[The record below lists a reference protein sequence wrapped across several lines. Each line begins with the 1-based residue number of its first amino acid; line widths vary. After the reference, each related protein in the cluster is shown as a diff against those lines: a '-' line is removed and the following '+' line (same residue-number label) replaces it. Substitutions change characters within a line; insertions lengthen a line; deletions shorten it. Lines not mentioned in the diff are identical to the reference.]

1 MKNVILGTAGHIDHG
16 KTTLI
21 KALTGRETDNLKEE
35 KQRGISINLGFTYF
49 DLPSKKRVGI
59 VDVPGHEKFIKN
71 MLAGACGIDI
81 VLLVIAADEGVMPQT
96 IEHLDILN
104 YLDVKKG
111 IIVLTKCD
119 LVDEEFIELVKD
131 DVREKTKGLFIEGAP
146 IVEVDSVS
154 RRGLDELVQ
163 KIDEISEDIEEKKT
177 DAPSRMSI
185 DRVFSLKGF
194 GTIVTGTLIEG
205 KISVDDEMTIYP
217 SEKKVKVRNLQVHGC
232 DVKTAYAGQRT
243 AINLSNIKVSE
254 IQRGDVI
261 AQTGSVEESMM
272 IDVNISLVEHC
283 KKSLKHW
290 DRIRIFH
297 GTKQILCRIVPLN
310 EDEIQYG
317 ESGYAQLRLE
327 EKIVAKKGDRF
338 IIRSYSPMDTIGGGV
353 IIDTAPKKHKIYDE
367 SVIEAL
373 KIKEKGEL
381 KDILEEYLKLN
392 LSNYITLK
400 ELVSYTG
407 EKEEYVKEG
416 LNALIDENK
425 VFCVNKYYL
434 HISHYQKLKERVIDI
449 LTKYHKQ
456 YRLRNGILKEE
467 LRSKVDN
474 SLKVKDMDVILNKM
488 AEEKDIKVQD
498 NLVSNYDFEVKFNQ
512 KQLSIKKEIEDKS
525 RKNGLNS
532 LMTKDDICNKN
543 KFYEEVLEALTGETI
558 QKLDDA
564 YYIDKKVYENVKK
577 DLLEYLNK
585 NKEITVAQFRDIT
598 KSNRKISIVM
608 LEHFDRNRITKR
620 VEDKRILY

>member
-456 YRLRNGILKEE
+456 YRLRHGILKEE

>member
-81 VLLVIAADEGVMPQT
+81 VLLVVAADEGVMPQT
-96 IEHLDILN
+96 VEHLDILN
-104 YLDVKKG
+104 YLGVKKG

-119 LVDEEFIELVKD
+119 LVDEDFISLVKD
-131 DVREKTKGLFIEGAP
+131 EVKEKTKGLFIENAP

-154 RRGLDELVQ
+154 GRGLEELVK
-163 KIDEISEDIEEKKT
+163 KIDEISEDIEEKKI
-177 DAPSRMSI
+177 DAPARMSI

-205 KISVDDEMTIYP
+205 KISIDDEMTIYP

-261 AQTGSVEESMM
+261 AETGSVEESMM

-290 DRIRIFH
+290 DRIRVFH

-310 EDEIQYG
+310 EDEIPYG

-338 IIRSYSPMDTIGGGV
+338 IIRSYSPMDTIGGGI

-367 SVIEAL
+367 SVIETL

-381 KDILEEYLKLN
+381 KDIIEEYLKLN

-400 ELVSYTG
+400 DLISYTG
-407 EKEEYVKEG
+407 DKEEYVKEG
-416 LNALIDENK
+416 LDVLIKENK
-425 VFCVNKYYL
+425 VIPVNKYYL
-434 HISHYQKLKERVIDI
+434 HISHYNKLKDKTMDI
-449 LTKYHKQ
+449 LNKYHKQ
-456 YRLRNGILKEE
+456 YRLRKGILKEE
-467 LRSKVDN
+467 LRSRVD
-474 SLKVKDMDVILNKM
+474 SKLKVKDMDIILNKM
-488 AEEKDIKVQD
+488 AEDKQIKVRD
-498 NLVSNYDFEVKFNQ
+498 NLVSNYEFEVVFNQ
-512 KQLSIKKEIEDKS
+512 KQLSIKKEIENIT
-525 RKNGLNS
+525 RKNKLS
-532 LMTKDDICNKN
+532 CLVTKDEICNKN
-543 KFYEEVLEALTGETI
+543 KFYEEVLEALIGDTI
-558 QKLDDA
+558 QKLDDT
-564 YYIDKKVYENVKK
+564 YYVDKDIYENMKNE
-577 DLLEYLNK
+577 LINYLKQN
-585 NKEITVAQFRDIT
+585 NQITVSQFRDIT
-598 KSNRKISIVM
+598 NSNRKTSIAI

-620 VEDKRILY
+620 IDDKRVLY

>member
-1 MKNVILGTAGHIDHG
+1 MGTAGHIDHG

-488 AEEKDIKVQD
+488 VEEKDIKVQD

>member
-131 DVREKTKGLFIEGAP
+131 DIREKTKRLFIEGAP

-232 DVKTAYAGQRT
+232 DVKTVYAGQRT

-488 AEEKDIKVQD
+488 VEEKDIKVQD

>member
-49 DLPSKKRVGI
+49 DLPSKERVGI
-59 VDVPGHEKFIKN
+59 VDVPGHEKFIKH

-81 VLLVIAADEGVMPQT
+81 VLLVVAADEGVMPQT
-96 IEHLDILN
+96 VEHLDILN
-104 YLDVKKG
+104 YLGVKKG

-119 LVDEEFIELVKD
+119 LVDEDFISLVKD
-131 DVREKTKGLFIEGAP
+131 EVKEKTKGLFIENAP

-154 RRGLDELVQ
+154 GRGLEELVK
-163 KIDEISEDIEEKKT
+163 KIDEISEDIEEKKI
-177 DAPSRMSI
+177 DAPARMSI

-205 KISVDDEMTIYP
+205 KISIDDEMTIYP

-261 AQTGSVEESMM
+261 AETGSVEESMM

-290 DRIRIFH
+290 DRIRVFH

-310 EDEIQYG
+310 EDEIPYG

-338 IIRSYSPMDTIGGGV
+338 IIRSYSPMDTIGGGI

-367 SVIEAL
+367 SVIETL

-381 KDILEEYLKLN
+381 KDIIEEYLKLN

-400 ELVSYTG
+400 DLISYTG
-407 EKEEYVKEG
+407 DKEEYVKEG
-416 LNALIDENK
+416 LDVLIKENK
-425 VFCVNKYYL
+425 VIPVNKYYL
-434 HISHYQKLKERVIDI
+434 HISHYNKLKDKTMDI
-449 LTKYHKQ
+449 LNKYHKQ
-456 YRLRNGILKEE
+456 YRLRKGILKEE
-467 LRSKVDN
+467 LRSRVD
-474 SLKVKDMDVILNKM
+474 SKLKVKDMDIILNKM
-488 AEEKDIKVQD
+488 AEDKQIKVRD
-498 NLVSNYDFEVKFNQ
+498 NLVSNYEFEVVFNQ
-512 KQLSIKKEIEDKS
+512 KQLSIKKEIENIT
-525 RKNGLNS
+525 RKNKLS
-532 LMTKDDICNKN
+532 CLVTKDEICNKN
-543 KFYEEVLEALTGETI
+543 KFYEEVLEALIGDTI
-558 QKLDDA
+558 QKLDDT
-564 YYIDKKVYENVKK
+564 YYVDKDIYENMKNE
-577 DLLEYLNK
+577 LINYLKQN
-585 NKEITVAQFRDIT
+585 NQITVAQFRDIT
-598 KSNRKISIVM
+598 NSNRKTSIAI

-620 VEDKRILY
+620 IDDKRVLY

>member
-131 DVREKTKGLFIEGAP
+131 DIREKTKGLFIEGAP

-154 RRGLDELVQ
+154 RRGLDKLVQ

-217 SEKKVKVRNLQVHGC
+217 SEKKVKVRSLQVHGC

-353 IIDTAPKKHKIYDE
+353 IIDTAPRKHKIYDE

-434 HISHYQKLKERVIDI
+434 HISHYQKLKEKVIEI

-488 AEEKDIKVQD
+488 VEEKDIKVQD

-525 RKNGLNS
+525 RKNGLSS

>member
-131 DVREKTKGLFIEGAP
+131 DIREKTKRLFIEGAP

-381 KDILEEYLKLN
+381 RDILEEYLKLN

-434 HISHYQKLKERVIDI
+434 HISHYQKLKEKVIEI

-488 AEEKDIKVQD
+488 SEEKDIKVQD

>member
-131 DVREKTKGLFIEGAP
+131 DIREKTKRLFIEGAP

-154 RRGLDELVQ
+154 RRGLDKLVQ
-163 KIDEISEDIEEKKT
+163 KIDEISEDIEDKKT

-543 KFYEEVLEALTGETI
+543 KFYEEVLEALIGETI

>member
-146 IVEVDSVS
+146 IVEVNSVS

-400 ELVSYTG
+400 ELVSYIG

-488 AEEKDIKVQD
+488 VEEKDIKVQD

-512 KQLSIKKEIEDKS
+512 KQLSIKKEIEEKS

>member
-81 VLLVIAADEGVMPQT
+81 VLLVVAADEGVMPQT
-96 IEHLDILN
+96 VEHLDILN
-104 YLDVKKG
+104 YLGVKKG

-119 LVDEEFIELVKD
+119 LVDEDFISLVKD
-131 DVREKTKGLFIEGAP
+131 EVKEKTKSLFIENAP

-154 RRGLDELVQ
+154 GRGLEELVK
-163 KIDEISEDIEEKKT
+163 KIDEISEDIEEKKI
-177 DAPSRMSI
+177 DAPARMSI

-205 KISVDDEMTIYP
+205 KISIDDEMIIYP

-261 AQTGSVEESMM
+261 AETGSVEESMM

-290 DRIRIFH
+290 DRIRVFH

-310 EDEIQYG
+310 EDEIPYG

-338 IIRSYSPMDTIGGGV
+338 IIRSYSPMDTIGGGI

-367 SVIEAL
+367 SVIETL

-381 KDILEEYLKLN
+381 KDIIEEYLKLN

-400 ELVSYTG
+400 DLISYTG
-407 EKEEYVKEG
+407 DKEEYVKEG
-416 LNALIDENK
+416 LDVLIKENK
-425 VFCVNKYYL
+425 VIPVNKYYL
-434 HISHYQKLKERVIDI
+434 HISHYNKLKDKTMDI
-449 LTKYHKQ
+449 LNKYHKQ
-456 YRLRNGILKEE
+456 YRLRKGILKEE
-467 LRSKVDN
+467 LRSRVD
-474 SLKVKDMDVILNKM
+474 SKLKVKDMDIILNKM
-488 AEEKDIKVQD
+488 AEDKQIKVRD
-498 NLVSNYDFEVKFNQ
+498 NLVSNYEFEVVFNQ
-512 KQLSIKKEIEDKS
+512 KQLSIKKEIENIT
-525 RKNGLNS
+525 RKNKLS
-532 LMTKDDICNKN
+532 CLVTKDEICNKN
-543 KFYEEVLEALTGETI
+543 KFYEEVLEALIGDTI
-558 QKLDDA
+558 QKLDDT
-564 YYIDKKVYENVKK
+564 YYVDKDIYENMKNE
-577 DLLEYLNK
+577 LINYLKQN
-585 NKEITVAQFRDIT
+585 NQITVAQFRDIT
-598 KSNRKISIVM
+598 NSNRKTSIAI

-620 VEDKRILY
+620 IDDKRVLY

>member
-104 YLDVKKG
+104 YLDVKRG

-131 DVREKTKGLFIEGAP
+131 DIREKTKGLFIEGAS

-154 RRGLDELVQ
+154 RRGLDKLVQ

-434 HISHYQKLKERVIDI
+434 HISHYQKLKEKVIEI

-488 AEEKDIKVQD
+488 VEEKDIKVQD

>member
-205 KISVDDEMTIYP
+205 KISVDDERTIYP

>member
-104 YLDVKKG
+104 YLDVKRG

>member
-1 MKNVILGTAGHIDHG
+1 MKNIIVGTAGHIDHG

-49 DLPSKKRVGI
+49 DLPSNKRVGI

-119 LVDEEFIELVKD
+119 LVDEEFIDLVKD
-131 DVREKTKGLFIEGAP
+131 DIQEKVKGLFIENAP
-146 IVEVDSVS
+146 IVEVDSVT
-154 RRGLDELVQ
+154 RRGLDDLVA
-163 KIDEISEDIEEKKT
+163 KIDELSEDIEDKKL

-194 GTIVTGTLIEG
+194 GTIVTGTLIEC
-205 KISVDDEMTIYP
+205 KIDVDDELTIYP
-217 SEKKVKVRNLQVHGC
+217 SEKNVKVRNIQVHGQ

-243 AINLSNIKVSE
+243 AINLANVKVSE
-254 IQRGDVI
+254 INRGDVI
-261 AQTGSVEESMM
+261 AYTGSVEESMM
-272 IDVNISLVEHC
+272 IDANISLAEHC

-310 EDEIQYG
+310 EDEITYG

-373 KIKEKGEL
+373 KVKEKGEL
-381 KDILEEYLKLN
+381 EDIIDEYLKLN
-392 LSNYITLK
+392 LANYITLAD
-400 ELVSYTG
+400 LISYTG
-407 EKEEYVKEG
+407 EKEEYIKE
-416 LNALIDENK
+416 ALDKLKDKNK

-434 HISHYQKLKERVIDI
+434 HINRYNNLKQKIIDN
-449 LTKYHKQ
+449 LTTYHKQ
-456 YRLRNGILKEE
+456 NRLRKGILKEE
-467 LRSKVDN
+467 LRSRVDN
-474 SLKVKDMDVILNKM
+474 NLKVKDMDVIFNKM
-488 AEEKDIKVQD
+488 IEDKEIKIEN
-498 NLVSNYDFEVKFNQ
+498 NLVSNYEFKVVFNQ
-512 KQLSIKKEIEDKS
+512 KQLAIKKEIEAIIKT
-525 RKNGLNS
+525 NGINS
-532 LMTKDDICNKN
+532 LSSKDSICNKN
-543 KFYEEVLEALTGETI
+543 KFYEEVFDALIGNTI
-558 QKLDDA
+558 QKLDDKN
-564 YYIDKKVYENVKK
+564 YIDKQIYEKIKV
-577 DLLEYLNK
+577 DLLDYLDK
-585 NKEITVAQFRDIT
+585 NKEITVSEFRDIT
-598 KSNRKISIVM
+598 NSNRKMSIAM

-620 VEDKRILY
+620 VDDKRVRF

>member
-81 VLLVIAADEGVMPQT
+81 VLLVVAADEGVMPQT
-96 IEHLDILN
+96 VEHLDILN
-104 YLDVKKG
+104 YLGVKKG

-119 LVDEEFIELVKD
+119 LVDEDFISLVKD
-131 DVREKTKGLFIEGAP
+131 EVKEKTKGLFIENAP

-154 RRGLDELVQ
+154 GRGLEELVK
-163 KIDEISEDIEEKKT
+163 KIDEISEDIEEKKI
-177 DAPSRMSI
+177 DAPARMSI
-185 DRVFSLKGF
+185 DRVFSLRGF

-205 KISVDDEMTIYP
+205 KISIDDEMTIYP

-261 AQTGSVEESMM
+261 AETGSVEESMM

-290 DRIRIFH
+290 DRIRVFH

-310 EDEIQYG
+310 EDEIPYG

-338 IIRSYSPMDTIGGGV
+338 IIRSYSPMDTIGGGI

-367 SVIEAL
+367 SVIETL

-381 KDILEEYLKLN
+381 KDIIEEYLKLN

-400 ELVSYTG
+400 DLISYTG
-407 EKEEYVKEG
+407 DKEEYVKEG
-416 LNALIDENK
+416 LDVLIKENK
-425 VFCVNKYYL
+425 VIPLNKYYL
-434 HISHYQKLKERVIDI
+434 HISHYNKLKDKTMDI
-449 LTKYHKQ
+449 LNKYHKQ
-456 YRLRNGILKEE
+456 YRLRKGILKEE
-467 LRSKVDN
+467 LRSRVD
-474 SLKVKDMDVILNKM
+474 SKLKVKDMDIILNKM
-488 AEEKDIKVQD
+488 AEDKQIKVRD
-498 NLVSNYDFEVKFNQ
+498 NLVSNYEFEVVFNQ
-512 KQLSIKKEIEDKS
+512 KQLSIKKEIENIT
-525 RKNGLNS
+525 RKNKLS
-532 LMTKDDICNKN
+532 CLVTKDEICNKN
-543 KFYEEVLEALTGETI
+543 KFYEEVLEALIGDTI
-558 QKLDDA
+558 QKLDDT
-564 YYIDKKVYENVKK
+564 YYVDRDIYENMKNE
-577 DLLEYLNK
+577 LINYLKQN
-585 NKEITVAQFRDIT
+585 NQITVSQFRDIT
-598 KSNRKISIVM
+598 NSNRKTSIAI

-620 VEDKRILY
+620 IDDKRVLY

>member
-373 KIKEKGEL
+373 KIKEKGEI

-425 VFCVNKYYL
+425 VFCINKYYL

-488 AEEKDIKVQD
+488 VEEKDIKVQD

-543 KFYEEVLEALTGETI
+543 KFYEEVLEALTSETI

>member
-217 SEKKVKVRNLQVHGC
+217 SEKKVKVRNLQVNGC

-488 AEEKDIKVQD
+488 VEEKDIKVQD

>member
-177 DAPSRMSI
+177 DAPYRMSI

-488 AEEKDIKVQD
+488 VEEKDIKVQD
-498 NLVSNYDFEVKFNQ
+498 NLVSNYYFEVKFNQ

>member
-185 DRVFSLKGF
+185 DRVFSVKGF
-194 GTIVTGTLIEG
+194 GTIVTGPLIEG

-488 AEEKDIKVQD
+488 VEEKDIKVQD

>member
-81 VLLVIAADEGVMPQT
+81 VLLVVAADEGVMPQT
-96 IEHLDILN
+96 VEHLDILN
-104 YLDVKKG
+104 YLGVKKG

-119 LVDEEFIELVKD
+119 LVDEDFISLVKD
-131 DVREKTKGLFIEGAP
+131 EVKEKTKGLFVENAP

-154 RRGLDELVQ
+154 GRGLEELVK
-163 KIDEISEDIEEKKT
+163 KIDEISEDIEEKKI
-177 DAPSRMSI
+177 DAPARMSI

-205 KISVDDEMTIYP
+205 KISIDDEMTIYP

-261 AQTGSVEESMM
+261 AETGSVEESMM

-290 DRIRIFH
+290 DRIRVFH

-310 EDEIQYG
+310 EDEIPYG

-338 IIRSYSPMDTIGGGV
+338 IIRSYSPMDTIGGGI

-367 SVIEAL
+367 SVIETL

-381 KDILEEYLKLN
+381 KDIIEEYLKLN

-400 ELVSYTG
+400 DLISYTG
-407 EKEEYVKEG
+407 DKEEYVKEG
-416 LNALIDENK
+416 LDVLIKENK
-425 VFCVNKYYL
+425 VIPVNKYYL
-434 HISHYQKLKERVIDI
+434 HISHYNKLKDKTMDI
-449 LTKYHKQ
+449 LNKYHKQ
-456 YRLRNGILKEE
+456 YRLRKGILKEE
-467 LRSKVDN
+467 LRSRVN
-474 SLKVKDMDVILNKM
+474 SKLKVKDMDIILNKM
-488 AEEKDIKVQD
+488 AEDKQIKVRD
-498 NLVSNYDFEVKFNQ
+498 NLVSNYEFEVIFNQ
-512 KQLSIKKEIEDKS
+512 KQLSIKKEIENIT
-525 RKNGLNS
+525 RKNKLS
-532 LMTKDDICNKN
+532 CLVTKDEICNKN
-543 KFYEEVLEALTGETI
+543 KFYEEVLEALIGDTI
-558 QKLDDA
+558 QKLDDT
-564 YYIDKKVYENVKK
+564 YYVDKDMYENMKNE
-577 DLLEYLNK
+577 LINYLKQN
-585 NKEITVAQFRDIT
+585 NQITVAQFRDIT
-598 KSNRKISIVM
+598 NSNRKTSIAI

-620 VEDKRILY
+620 IDDKRVLY

>member
-290 DRIRIFH
+290 DRIRVFH

-310 EDEIQYG
+310 ECEIQYG

-467 LRSKVDN
+467 LRSKLDN

>member
-407 EKEEYVKEG
+407 EKEGYVKEG

-532 LMTKDDICNKN
+532 LMTKDNICNKN

>member
-163 KIDEISEDIEEKKT
+163 KIDEISEDIEDKKT

>member
-488 AEEKDIKVQD
+488 VEEKDIKVQD

-564 YYIDKKVYENVKK
+564 YYIDKKDYENVKK

>member
-131 DVREKTKGLFIEGAP
+131 DIREKTKGLFIEGAS

-154 RRGLDELVQ
+154 RRGLDKLVQ

-434 HISHYQKLKERVIDI
+434 HISHYQKLKEKVIEI

-525 RKNGLNS
+525 RKNVLKS

>member
-81 VLLVIAADEGVMPQT
+81 VLLVVAADEGVMPQT
-96 IEHLDILN
+96 VEHLDILN
-104 YLDVKKG
+104 YLGVKKG

-119 LVDEEFIELVKD
+119 LVDEDFISLVKD
-131 DVREKTKGLFIEGAP
+131 EVKEKTKGLFIENAP

-154 RRGLDELVQ
+154 GRGLEELVK
-163 KIDEISEDIEEKKT
+163 KIDEISEDIEEKKI
-177 DAPSRMSI
+177 DAPARMSI

-205 KISVDDEMTIYP
+205 KISIDDEMTIYP
-217 SEKKVKVRNLQVHGC
+217 SKKKVKVRNLQVHGC

-261 AQTGSVEESMM
+261 AETGSVEESMM

-290 DRIRIFH
+290 DRIRVFH

-310 EDEIQYG
+310 EDEIPYG

-327 EKIVAKKGDRF
+327 EKIVAKKVDRF
-338 IIRSYSPMDTIGGGV
+338 IIRSYSPMDTIGGGI

-367 SVIEAL
+367 SVIETL

-381 KDILEEYLKLN
+381 KDIIEEYLKLN

-400 ELVSYTG
+400 DLISYTG
-407 EKEEYVKEG
+407 DKEEYVKEG
-416 LNALIDENK
+416 LDVLIKENK
-425 VFCVNKYYL
+425 VIPVNKYYL
-434 HISHYQKLKERVIDI
+434 HISHYNKLKDKTMDI
-449 LTKYHKQ
+449 LNKYHKQ
-456 YRLRNGILKEE
+456 YRLRKGLLKEE
-467 LRSKVDN
+467 LRSRVD
-474 SLKVKDMDVILNKM
+474 SKLKVKDMDIILNKM
-488 AEEKDIKVQD
+488 AEDKQIKVRD
-498 NLVSNYDFEVKFNQ
+498 NLVSNYEFEVVFNQ
-512 KQLSIKKEIEDKS
+512 KQLSIKKEIENIT
-525 RKNGLNS
+525 RKNKLS
-532 LMTKDDICNKN
+532 CLVTKDEICNKN
-543 KFYEEVLEALTGETI
+543 KFYEEVLEALIGDTI
-558 QKLDDA
+558 QKLDDT
-564 YYIDKKVYENVKK
+564 YYVDKDIYENMKNE
-577 DLLEYLNK
+577 LINYLKQN
-585 NKEITVAQFRDIT
+585 NQITVAQFRDIT
-598 KSNRKISIVM
+598 NSNRKTSIAI

-620 VEDKRILY
+620 IDDKRVLY

>member
-131 DVREKTKGLFIEGAP
+131 DIREKTKGLFIEGAP

-232 DVKTAYAGQRT
+232 DVKTVYAGQRT

-434 HISHYQKLKERVIDI
+434 HISHYQKLKEKVIEI

-488 AEEKDIKVQD
+488 VEEKDIKVQD

-525 RKNGLNS
+525 RKNGLSS

>member
-81 VLLVIAADEGVMPQT
+81 VLLVVAADEGVMPQT
-96 IEHLDILN
+96 VEHLDILN
-104 YLDVKKG
+104 YLGVKKG

-119 LVDEEFIELVKD
+119 LVDEDFISLVKD
-131 DVREKTKGLFIEGAP
+131 EVKEKTKGLFIENAP

-154 RRGLDELVQ
+154 GRGLEELVK
-163 KIDEISEDIEEKKT
+163 KIDEISEDIEEKKI
-177 DAPSRMSI
+177 DAPARMSI

-205 KISVDDEMTIYP
+205 KISIDDEMIIYP

-261 AQTGSVEESMM
+261 AETGSVEESMM

-290 DRIRIFH
+290 DRIRVFH

-310 EDEIQYG
+310 EDEIPYG

-338 IIRSYSPMDTIGGGV
+338 IIRSYSPMDTIGGGI

-367 SVIEAL
+367 SVIETL
-373 KIKEKGEL
+373 KIKEKGER
-381 KDILEEYLKLN
+381 KDIIEQDLKLN

-400 ELVSYTG
+400 DLISYTG
-407 EKEEYVKEG
+407 DKEEYVKEG
-416 LNALIDENK
+416 LDVLIKENK
-425 VFCVNKYYL
+425 VIPVNKYYL
-434 HISHYQKLKERVIDI
+434 HISHYNKLKDKTMDI
-449 LTKYHKQ
+449 LNKYHKQ
-456 YRLRNGILKEE
+456 YRLRKGILKEE
-467 LRSKVDN
+467 LRSRVN
-474 SLKVKDMDVILNKM
+474 SKLKVKDMDIILNKM
-488 AEEKDIKVQD
+488 AEDKQIKVRD
-498 NLVSNYDFEVKFNQ
+498 NLVSNYEFEVVFNQ
-512 KQLSIKKEIEDKS
+512 KQLSIKKEIENIT
-525 RKNGLNS
+525 RKNKLS
-532 LMTKDDICNKN
+532 CLVTKDEICNKN
-543 KFYEEVLEALTGETI
+543 KFYEEVLEALIGDTI
-558 QKLDDA
+558 QKLDDT
-564 YYIDKKVYENVKK
+564 YYVDKDIYENMKNE
-577 DLLEYLNK
+577 LINYLKQN
-585 NKEITVAQFRDIT
+585 NQITVAQFRDIT
-598 KSNRKISIVM
+598 NSNRKTSIAI

-620 VEDKRILY
+620 IDDKRVLY

>member
-131 DVREKTKGLFIEGAP
+131 DVREKTKGLFIEDAP

-290 DRIRIFH
+290 DRIRVFH

-543 KFYEEVLEALTGETI
+543 KFYEEVLEALTGKTI

-577 DLLEYLNK
+577 GLLEYLNK

>member
-131 DVREKTKGLFIEGAP
+131 DIREKTKGLFIEGAP

-154 RRGLDELVQ
+154 RRGLDKLVQ

-392 LSNYITLK
+392 ISNYITLK

-425 VFCVNKYYL
+425 VFCINKYYL

-488 AEEKDIKVQD
+488 VEEKDIKVQD

>member
-154 RRGLDELVQ
+154 RRGLDKLVQ

-290 DRIRIFH
+290 DRIRVFH

-488 AEEKDIKVQD
+488 VEEKDIKVQD

>member
-104 YLDVKKG
+104 YLDVKRG

-131 DVREKTKGLFIEGAP
+131 DIREKTKGLFIEGAP

-392 LSNYITLK
+392 LSNYITLN

-488 AEEKDIKVQD
+488 VEEKDIKVQD

>member
-400 ELVSYTG
+400 ELVSYIG

-488 AEEKDIKVQD
+488 VEEKDIKVQD

>member
-367 SVIEAL
+367 NVIEAL

-488 AEEKDIKVQD
+488 VEEKDIKVQD

>member
-104 YLDVKKG
+104 YLDVKRG

-131 DVREKTKGLFIEGAP
+131 DIREKTKGLFIEGAS

-154 RRGLDELVQ
+154 RRGLDKLVQ

-290 DRIRIFH
+290 DRIRVFH

-532 LMTKDDICNKN
+532 LMTKDNICNKN

>member
-104 YLDVKKG
+104 YLDVKRG

-131 DVREKTKGLFIEGAP
+131 EIREKTKGLFIEGAS

-154 RRGLDELVQ
+154 RRGLDKLVQ

-488 AEEKDIKVQD
+488 VEEKDIKVQD

-512 KQLSIKKEIEDKS
+512 KQLFIKKEIEDKS

>member
-232 DVKTAYAGQRT
+232 DVKTVYAGQRT

-434 HISHYQKLKERVIDI
+434 HISHYQKLKEKVIEI

>member
-290 DRIRIFH
+290 DRIRVFH

-416 LNALIDENK
+416 LNALIHENK